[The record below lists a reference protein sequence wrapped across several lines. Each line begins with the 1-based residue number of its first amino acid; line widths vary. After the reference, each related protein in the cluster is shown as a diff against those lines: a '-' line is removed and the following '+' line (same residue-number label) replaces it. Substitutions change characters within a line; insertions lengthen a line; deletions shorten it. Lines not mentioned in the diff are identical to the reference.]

1 MLVLSTNQYTVVIME
16 KHCQTEV
23 CIAACTAG
31 RRVQQFCKSTMEVKK
46 KTPTKNTFY
55 TYTENLCQYQLQTE
69 ISREQFY
76 LLISYADGH
85 CTCI

>member
-46 KTPTKNTFY
+46 KPQQKTLFILILKTCVSINSKQKFLESSF
-55 TYTENLCQYQLQTE
+55 TY
-69 ISREQFY
+69 
-76 LLISYADGH
+76 
-85 CTCI
+85 